1 MRKLSLAVGLLM
13 LIMSS
18 AQSNLETADIVF
30 KNGNIYT
37 VNERQPHAEA
47 VAVKAGKI
55 IFVGSN
61 KDVKTY
67 EGKATRVVDL
77 HGNTVVPGLTDS
89 HYHLMGVGER
99 EVTLN
104 LEGTTSLE
112 EFLAKVKSRVDRA
125 KRDEWIT
132 GRGWIETFWKP
143 PVFPSRWELDKI
155 APNNPVYLTRADGHA
170 SIANSAALKIA
181 GINKETPNPFG
192 GEFLKDA
199 KTGEPTGMLID
210 GAQGRVAARI
220 PRGGG
225 KEVAEET
232 LLIGIKRSLALG
244 WCEVQIPGN
253 SYDEVE
259 LLKRLFAEGKI
270 KLRIYDAV
278 SGPGPAAQK
287 LLREGPTIGA
297 FDNHF
302 TVRGIKAY
310 MDGALGSRGA
320 ALLEPYSD
328 APATSGFFVTK
339 EESLLPMFIEA
350 LHQGVQIET
359 HAIGDRGNRTI
370 LDLYE
375 KAFQTVSPEQRKIRE
390 PRWRVEHAQIVNPID
405 IPRFA
410 SLGVIPSMQPS
421 HAIGD
426 LHFAPSRLG
435 IKRLE
440 GAYAWQSFIKSGSIV
455 PGGSDAP
462 VERGEPMIE
471 FYAAVARKDRKGFA
485 GDGWH
490 PEQAL
495 SRGQAL
501 KMFTIWA
508 AYAAF
513 EETLKGS
520 LEVGKLADLT
530 VLSADIMT
538 IAEPEILKTRC
549 IMTVV
554 GGETAYEQK

>member
-181 GINKETPNPFG
+181 GINASTPNPDG
-192 GEFLKDA
+192 GEILKDKA
-199 KTGEPTGMLID
+199 TGELHGMLID
-210 GAQGRVAARI
+210 HAQGLVARHIPGTTAAQAEQAIIIGAR
-220 PRGGG
+220 R
-225 KEVAEET
+225 ET
-232 LLIGIKRSLALG
+232 ELG
-244 WCEVQIPGN
+244 WCQIQ
-253 SYDEVE
+253 
-259 LLKRLFAEGKI
+259 
-270 KLRIYDAV
+270 DAG
-278 SGPGPAAQK
+278 GP
-287 LLREGPTIGA
+287 
-297 FDNHF
+297 
-302 TVRGIKAY
+302 Y
-310 MDGALGSRGA
+310 
-320 ALLEPYSD
+320 
-328 APATSGFFVTK
+328 
-339 EESLLPMFIEA
+339 
-350 LHQGVQIET
+350 
-359 HAIGDRGNRTI
+359 
-370 LDLYE
+370 
-375 KAFQTVSPEQRKIRE
+375 
-390 PRWRVEHAQIVNPID
+390 ID
-405 IPRFA
+405 
-410 SLGVIPSMQPS
+410 
-421 HAIGD
+421 
-426 LHFAPSRLG
+426 
-435 IKRLE
+435 
-440 GAYAWQSFIKSGSIV
+440 
-455 PGGSDAP
+455 
-462 VERGEPMIE
+462 VERMRQL
-471 FYAAVARKDRKGFA
+471 Y
-485 GDGWH
+485 
-490 PEQAL
+490 
-495 SRGQAL
+495 
-501 KMFTIWA
+501 
-508 AYAAF
+508 
-513 EETLKGS
+513 
-520 LEVGKLADLT
+520 
-530 VLSADIMT
+530 
-538 IAEPEILKTRC
+538 
-549 IMTVV
+549 
-554 GGETAYEQK
+554 